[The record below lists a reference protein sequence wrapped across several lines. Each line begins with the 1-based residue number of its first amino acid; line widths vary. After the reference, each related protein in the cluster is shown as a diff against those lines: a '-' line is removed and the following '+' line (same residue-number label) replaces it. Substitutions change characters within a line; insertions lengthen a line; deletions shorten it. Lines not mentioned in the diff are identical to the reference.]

1 MSTKQRLLFITT
13 GGTIASVRTQ
23 QGLKPVLT
31 SEELLAHLP
40 ELNDLC
46 CPDTLALCSIDSTD
60 LGPEHW
66 LMMAKAVQ
74 ENYALY
80 DGFII
85 CHGTDTLAY
94 SAAALSYLI
103 QNADKPIILTGAQ
116 QPISNEITDAKKNL
130 RDSVICALD
139 PGSRG
144 VMVVFGGHVIAG
156 TRAKKNKTISYDAF
170 ASVNFPALALVQGD
184 RLVRYVPSPWPTGPV
199 EFGRALS
206 PRVFLL
212 KLTPGLR
219 PALIPDIFRL
229 YDCVIVESFGVGGI
243 PQRLMDAFAEGLGD
257 YDKTRKVLI
266 LTTQVTYEGSDV
278 GIYEVGKRVKN
289 RFRFLEAHDMTIE
302 AVVTKIMWLLA
313 QDCDS
318 FDQLQQRF
326 YRQVN
331 FDTFYHEKIKNRAG
345 LTSTTTFSEYHLH
358 QQHIAQR
365 ASCDGDERLMLP
377 LMERDG
383 HADGDGLG
391 DAVAACGKTDALEA
405 VDDEHPEDGGGQHM
419 AQIFHHLGHPAAP
432 GAEHQKRQKPG
443 EHGRRRTDGDGQD
456 ELEITHRAASLS
468 LASMGRRSRSRA
480 ARMQTIEGMRKLPAP
495 KMRRQTSGAARPMT
509 ALACCFSFS
518 HWLRKM
524 TTNMAVMTKS
534 TPSVLKGRTAP
545 RAAPMAALATQ

>member
-1 MSTKQRLLFITT
+1 MSKQRLLFITT
-13 GGTIASVRTQ
+13 GGTIASVRTS

-40 ELNDLC
+40 ELQQLC
-46 CPDTLALCSIDSTD
+46 CPETLNLCSIDSTD

-130 RDSVICALD
+130 RDSVVCALD

-156 TRAKKNKTISYDAF
+156 TRAKKNKTISYDA
-170 ASVNFPALALVQGD
+170 
-184 RLVRYVPSPWPTGPV
+184 GPV
-199 EFGRALS
+199 EFGRALN
-206 PRVFLL
+206 PKVFLL
-212 KLTPGLR
+212 KLTPGLG
-219 PALIPDIFRL
+219 PELIPAIFQQ

-243 PQRLMDAFAEGLGD
+243 PQRLMDAFAEELGD
-257 YDKTRKVLI
+257 YDKTHKILI

-302 AVVTKIMWLLA
+302 AVVTKVMWLLA
-313 QDCDS
+313 QNCEN

-326 YRQVN
+326 YRQIN
-331 FDTFYHEKIKNRAG
+331 FDTFYH
-345 LTSTTTFSEYHLH
+345 
-358 QQHIAQR
+358 
-365 ASCDGDERLMLP
+365 
-377 LMERDG
+377 
-383 HADGDGLG
+383 
-391 DAVAACGKTDALEA
+391 
-405 VDDEHPEDGGGQHM
+405 
-419 AQIFHHLGHPAAP
+419 
-432 GAEHQKRQKPG
+432 
-443 EHGRRRTDGDGQD
+443 
-456 ELEITHRAASLS
+456 
-468 LASMGRRSRSRA
+468 
-480 ARMQTIEGMRKLPAP
+480 
-495 KMRRQTSGAARPMT
+495 
-509 ALACCFSFS
+509 
-518 HWLRKM
+518 
-524 TTNMAVMTKS
+524 
-534 TPSVLKGRTAP
+534 
-545 RAAPMAALATQ
+545 

>member
-1 MSTKQRLLFITT
+1 MKNKWRMPHPATMFLLLTMAVVFLSWICDIYGLKVTLPQTGEDIRVQSLLSPEGIRWWLRNAIKNFTGFAPLGMVIIAMFGLGVAQHSGFIDACIRMGVLYWVCFSDFLPWRLFMTKQRILFITT
-13 GGTIASVRTQ
+13 GGTIASVHTP
-23 QGLKPVLT
+23 QGLRPVL
-31 SEELLAHLP
+31 SSDELLAHLP

-46 CPDTLALCSIDSTD
+46 IPETLALCSIDSTD
-60 LGPEHW
+60 LGQEHW
-66 LMMAKAVQ
+66 LMMARAIQ

-170 ASVNFPALALVQGD
+170 ASVNFPELALVQGD

-199 EFGRALS
+199 EFGRAMN

-212 KLTPGLR
+212 KLIPGMD
-219 PALIPDIFRL
+219 PGMIPEIFRL

-243 PQRLMDAFAEGLGD
+243 PQRLMDAFAEGLGH
-257 YDKTRKVLI
+257 YEQTHKVLI

-278 GIYEVGKRVKN
+278 GVYEVGKRVKN

-302 AVVTKIMWLLA
+302 AVVTKSMWLLA

-331 FDTFYHEKIKNRAG
+331 FDTFYH
-345 LTSTTTFSEYHLH
+345 
-358 QQHIAQR
+358 
-365 ASCDGDERLMLP
+365 
-377 LMERDG
+377 
-383 HADGDGLG
+383 
-391 DAVAACGKTDALEA
+391 
-405 VDDEHPEDGGGQHM
+405 
-419 AQIFHHLGHPAAP
+419 
-432 GAEHQKRQKPG
+432 
-443 EHGRRRTDGDGQD
+443 
-456 ELEITHRAASLS
+456 
-468 LASMGRRSRSRA
+468 
-480 ARMQTIEGMRKLPAP
+480 
-495 KMRRQTSGAARPMT
+495 
-509 ALACCFSFS
+509 
-518 HWLRKM
+518 
-524 TTNMAVMTKS
+524 
-534 TPSVLKGRTAP
+534 
-545 RAAPMAALATQ
+545 

>member
-40 ELNDLC
+40 ELNKLC

-66 LMMAKAVQ
+66 LRMAKAAQ

-80 DGFII
+80 DGVII

-103 QNADKPIILTGAQ
+103 QNADKPVILTGAQ
-116 QPISNEITDAKKNL
+116 QPISNESTDAKKNL
-130 RDSVICALD
+130 RDSVICALA

-156 TRAKKNKTISYDAF
+156 TRSKKNKTISYDAF

-199 EFGRALS
+199 EFGRSLS

-212 KLTPGLR
+212 KLTPGLS
-219 PALIPDIFRL
+219 PDLIPEIFRL

-257 YDKTRKVLI
+257 YDKTHTVLL

-331 FDTFYHEKIKNRAG
+331 FDTFYH
-345 LTSTTTFSEYHLH
+345 
-358 QQHIAQR
+358 
-365 ASCDGDERLMLP
+365 
-377 LMERDG
+377 
-383 HADGDGLG
+383 
-391 DAVAACGKTDALEA
+391 
-405 VDDEHPEDGGGQHM
+405 
-419 AQIFHHLGHPAAP
+419 
-432 GAEHQKRQKPG
+432 
-443 EHGRRRTDGDGQD
+443 
-456 ELEITHRAASLS
+456 
-468 LASMGRRSRSRA
+468 
-480 ARMQTIEGMRKLPAP
+480 
-495 KMRRQTSGAARPMT
+495 
-509 ALACCFSFS
+509 
-518 HWLRKM
+518 
-524 TTNMAVMTKS
+524 
-534 TPSVLKGRTAP
+534 
-545 RAAPMAALATQ
+545 

>member
-40 ELNDLC
+40 ELNELC

-103 QNADKPIILTGAQ
+103 QNADKPVILTGAQ
-116 QPISNEITDAKKNL
+116 QPISNEIT
-130 RDSVICALD
+130 
-139 PGSRG
+139 
-144 VMVVFGGHVIAG
+144 
-156 TRAKKNKTISYDAF
+156 RAKKNMTISYDAF

-199 EFGRALS
+199 EFGRSLS

-212 KLTPGLR
+212 KLTPGLS
-219 PALIPDIFRL
+219 PDLIPEIFRL

-257 YDKTRKVLI
+257 YDKTHKVLI

-331 FDTFYHEKIKNRAG
+331 FDTFYH
-345 LTSTTTFSEYHLH
+345 
-358 QQHIAQR
+358 
-365 ASCDGDERLMLP
+365 
-377 LMERDG
+377 
-383 HADGDGLG
+383 
-391 DAVAACGKTDALEA
+391 
-405 VDDEHPEDGGGQHM
+405 
-419 AQIFHHLGHPAAP
+419 
-432 GAEHQKRQKPG
+432 
-443 EHGRRRTDGDGQD
+443 
-456 ELEITHRAASLS
+456 
-468 LASMGRRSRSRA
+468 
-480 ARMQTIEGMRKLPAP
+480 
-495 KMRRQTSGAARPMT
+495 
-509 ALACCFSFS
+509 
-518 HWLRKM
+518 
-524 TTNMAVMTKS
+524 
-534 TPSVLKGRTAP
+534 
-545 RAAPMAALATQ
+545 